1 MTPEIQVLLATY
13 NGAPFLPEQIES
25 VLAQTYPNVT
35 ILARDDGSSDGTQDI
50 LRDYAERNPLRFRMV
65 QDGDPTR
72 HPKRNFERLMAA
84 STAPYVAF
92 CDQDDVWLTDK
103 LQREMD
109 AMLAAEAVAPSAAPL
124 LVFTDLEVVATDLGT
139 IAPSMWTA
147 QGIPGQRTDN
157 FACLLAQNVFTGCT
171 GLLNR
176 ALVQQSLPIPESA
189 VMHDW
194 WVMLVAAAFGRL
206 VSLPIATVR
215 YRQHETN
222 AVGAVKNVKRKLLPD
237 LHAHSERRREWDMT
251 EGNAHALLE
260 RFHNTLPP
268 DKLLLTKAY
277 IRCGES
283 PSRVQR
289 VTTLLRHGF
298 FRDGTRMNLAILW
311 YLWDK
316 DNAR

>member
-13 NGAPFLPEQIES
+13 NGARFLHEQIES

-35 ILARDDGSSDGTQDI
+35 ILARDDGSSDGTQEI
-50 LRDYAERNPLRFRMV
+50 LRDYAEKKPERFRV
-65 QDGDPTR
+65 LQDGDPTR
-72 HPKRNFERLMAA
+72 HPKRNFESLMAA

-109 AMLAAEAVAPSAAPL
+109 AMLAAEAVAPSDAPVL
-124 LVFTDLEVVATDLGT
+124 IFTDLEVVAADLST
-139 IAPSMWTA
+139 IATSMWAA

-157 FACLLAQNVFTGCT
+157 FARLLAQNVFTGCT

-176 ALVQQSLPIPESA
+176 ALVQKSLPIPESA

-194 WVMLVAAAFGRL
+194 WVMLVAAAFGKL

-215 YRQHETN
+215 YRQHESN
-222 AVGAVKNVKRKLLPD
+222 AVGAVKEAKRKLLPD
-237 LHAHSERRREWDMT
+237 LHAHGERRREWDMT

-260 RFHNTLPP
+260 RFRNTLPP
-268 DKLLLTKAY
+268 DKLQLTTEY
-277 IRCGES
+277 IRCSES

-289 VTTLLRHGF
+289 VTTLLRYGF
-298 FRDGTRMNLAILW
+298 FREGARMNLAILW